1 MIENID
7 LKGILMKYLL
17 SIILILLTFDK
28 LESMQPHPRHS
39 NCTGCIISL
48 ITAGSVFEAYQYL
61 CRFDSEAYDINIS
74 QGTEASL
81 LHFYSKQ
88 THARSYFFK
97 ILLAK
102 GAHIELKDNA
112 TGETPLLVALRHRN
126 ISTACMLV
134 EAGCQVKVTCNTSR
148 KTPLHWL
155 CMNTQ
160 DAKKIGDAKYYDLIK
175 TCLAQDPL
183 SLKEIAV
190 MKVARQIKLEQLKM
204 LAPEL
209 RIEILFYLLQ
219 NEIRFDPKYLTVL
232 NTIYNL
238 ELFKQKLQKRVN
250 PDAMINKQDI
260 QGDTP
265 LHIAARDHA
274 PVGFALFLVRSG
286 ADRMIQ
292 NNANQTPLQVAQH
305 VICNRNA
312 CKCEMLKDFLNQ
324 PQKVME
330 KIDHLIKQLSQE
342 KK

>member
-7 LKGILMKYLL
+7 PKGILMKYLL
-17 SIILILLTFDK
+17 SIILILITFDK
-28 LESMQPHPRHS
+28 LQSMHPHPRHS
-39 NCTGCIISL
+39 NCTGCIMSL
-48 ITAGSVFEAYQYL
+48 LRAGSVFEAYQYL
-61 CRFDSEAYDINIS
+61 CRFNSEAYDINAS

-88 THARSYFFK
+88 AHTRPYFFK

-112 TGETPLLVALRHRN
+112 TGETPLLVALRHLN
-126 ISTACMLV
+126 ISAACMLI
-134 EAGCQVKVTCNTSR
+134 EAGCQVRVACNTNH

-155 CMNTQ
+155 CMNIHG
-160 DAKKIGDAKYYDLIK
+160 AKRIGDAKYYDLVK
-175 TCLAQDPL
+175 TCLAQDVL
-183 SLKEIAV
+183 SLKEIAI
-190 MKVARQIKLEQLKM
+190 MKVSRQIKLEQLKK

-219 NEIRFDPKYLTVL
+219 NEIWFDPKYLTVL

-238 ELFKQKLQKRVN
+238 ELFKQRIQKQVN
-250 PDAMINKQDI
+250 PDAMVNKQDI

-265 LHIAARDHA
+265 LHIAARAHA
-274 PVGFALFLVRSG
+274 PVEFALFLVQSG
-286 ADRMIQ
+286 AERMIK

-305 VICNRNA
+305 VVCHRNA
-312 CKCEMLKDFLNQ
+312 CKCEVLKDFLNQ
-324 PQKVME
+324 PQRVIE
-330 KIDHLIKQLSQE
+330 NIDHLIKQLSQE